1 MDIPVTPPLLL
12 LINKELHI
20 PLKQLGILDED
31 RTARC
36 CALLNNR
43 WISQLRDTKQYTSP
57 PEIELEETACRC
69 FLMPSV
75 LTNLPQGWNSFTI
88 TVIRKQQLECTYQ
101 TTPDSFDSIFIHLIN
116 LKCKLKLRDR
126 QLLAN
131 CYSAATTDLQ
141 SHSTK
146 LDNKYLEK
154 KFSCNVIKVPTL
166 VTKCDLTQNSPPH
179 SSPSSDSHFVLTYFI
194 LETDEQFYFFH
205 PHSRVT
211 LLDAVKYSPSLLS
224 SPRNSILFLAYQ
236 LKYCL
241 EDLSYPLTS
250 WDSLNL
256 ASFYIDPNLW
266 LSTTGISLHYTTT
279 SVEPEKREGTT
290 NRRTCML
297 QENTRLW
304 QEGHL
309 SNFDYLKLVNEA
321 AGRKHGDP
329 NNHPFM
335 PWVSDFKSLAMNSRD
350 FTKSKY
356 RLTKG
361 DAQLDF
367 TYTSPT
373 YSSSLV
379 EARVEPHHVTDTFS
393 EITYFIYLARRTPR
407 SILCRY
413 VRPRWEPSEYPTSMT
428 RIQEWTPDECI
439 PEFYTDP
446 SIFHSIHPDLPDL
459 KVPHWCDSPESFIR
473 WHRSVLESDYV
484 SCNLHN
490 WIDLYFGSKL
500 TGDSALKAKNIP
512 LFLIKKHNSP
522 YNYGVNQLFKEPH
535 PQRLVTDYLHQYYFG
550 REMKLSSEQEENNYR
565 EYDWNLHRSSIIS
578 MERNITANAADNLS
592 ESDPS
597 DQGLY
602 GSCQMDHF
610 DVVQAPPADFT
621 EPLIRKPD
629 ESKRVFSDF
638 ETNKLK
644 HFPFS
649 RFRGKEVI
657 DETPMLKYRSNIS
670 LPSDLNLGR
679 LLDEFDAENTFYSN
693 PSPHTQNSAAVQTP
707 NRNKLHLLYQATNSS
722 LQAQIVLVVL
732 FIELLAS
739 DQLKSYPYT
748 APLSERLIL
757 LRVNLRED
765 LLQERPEVKALVP
778 LLDRYIN
785 MSSLNNSV
793 IIDFPLQF
801 PSYFEPLHNFLSRL
815 CSHKNRLSSL
825 SHLEARECFQA
836 SDYSP
841 ILTQVLSQ
849 SASLLSRI
857 PQEGLFLVGDYCK
870 WIFTDSL
877 LAPLAFIEVFST
889 MATHLPTGYLHN
901 HYIGCVQK
909 VYCNLKDHNMF
920 PFLFKSSFVTSLIR
934 LFGPN
939 NFFSVLLKYLL
950 KAITTSHCS
959 SPNSLS
965 LLSDSLSQIRKQREA
980 TPDKR
985 PERPSIYTEE
995 SDTEVVDLINDFASS
1010 VIASDTLLILF
1021 SYFGMPVSTRFMLNE
1036 LIALLPEY
1044 SSKVFSH
1051 ITSFELFHDVFL
1063 HDTCFVTIHSILAL
1077 ANDKYITFIAF
1088 HYINSWVTQ
1097 IQKRILNIRTEGF
1110 VSAALILA
1118 SIWLLSLTNES
1129 IQLTLYR
1136 FFKDIVDAVYQVIS
1150 SQSTYF
1156 TRGVEFRYH
1165 LHIALLHL
1173 ITQLISNGGTRMYP
1187 HNISLLKTAVEKIFS
1202 AFSAF
1207 HSVCD
1212 TMSTTD
1218 VTESNKQNKILLQ
1231 LQTTFSADL
1240 LSHFSTSI
1248 HTFLQ
1253 DNDIKI
1259 PSIAKILLLNGKKV
1273 KRVFAIRT
1281 EAKELVSLF
1290 YTSHVSLSDS
1300 DTTTTTSS
1308 SSSLLVSTHFSK
1320 EEKASLY
1327 SSITSPSQLNYSSKN
1342 NWIDHLKQTFEV
1354 SNESRVF
1361 THLQS
1366 LSGSETAISKLCYS
1380 PCENLI
1386 IGSSREQVYIWKMY
1400 DSVMLSDLKAN
1411 GIYRSHNR
1419 QIKSLS
1425 YLSCTD
1431 SVLSND
1437 GCINIWSVESMHTSY
1452 KHAHPSKVYQVH
1464 SNSPQTQ
1471 QIIYSVT
1478 NESTLT
1484 VLDTRMPRLVFD
1496 WVVPSS
1502 QPSTFHHIN
1511 VTSDDRTI
1519 YLATSSGSIIMI
1531 DTRMGHILGQW
1542 SVSDADIS
1550 SMLLH
1555 QNQLFSASSDN
1566 SLRIFSQKGQLY
1578 QTISFKTQTDCMEA
1592 LSDSA
1597 VICTSH
1603 SDMSVTLFQRED
1615 SWNPTNKWQ
1624 IPKLNYSTIHSAA
1637 FLPLQQNLLASLE
1650 TGVVNVYG
1658 TNFLPFV
1665 DLNMR

>member
-1 MDIPVTPPLLL
+1 MDPPVTPPLLL

-20 PLKQLGILDED
+20 PLKQLAILDPD
-31 RTARC
+31 STARC
-36 CALLNNR
+36 CALLNSR
-43 WISQLRDTKQYTSP
+43 WISHLRDTNQYTTP
-57 PEIELEETACRC
+57 PEIELEERACRC

-75 LTNLPQGWNSFTI
+75 LTDLPQGWNSFTI
-88 TVIRKQQLECTYQ
+88 TVVRKQRLECAYQ
-101 TTPDSFDSIFIHLIN
+101 TKPDSVDSIFNHLIN
-116 LKCKLKLRDR
+116 LKCKFKLRDR

-131 CYSAATTDLQ
+131 CYSVATTDLQ
-141 SHSTK
+141 FHSTK
-146 LDNKYLEK
+146 LDKKYLEQ
-154 KFSCNVIKVPTL
+154 KFSCNVIKVSDL
-166 VTKCDLTQNSPPH
+166 VAKSDLTQKFPPH
-179 SSPSSDSHFVLTYFI
+179 PSPSSDSTPPHSVLTYFI
-194 LETDEQFYFFH
+194 LETDEQFYLFH
-205 PHSRVT
+205 PHTKVT
-211 LLDAVKYSPSLLS
+211 LLNAVRYSPSLLS
-224 SPRNSILFLAYQ
+224 SHRNSILFLLYQ

-241 EDLSYPLTS
+241 EDLSDQLTS
-250 WDSLNL
+250 WDCLNL
-256 ASFYIDPNLW
+256 ASFYLDPNLW
-266 LSTTGISLHYTTT
+266 LSSTGVSLHYTAT
-279 SVEPEKREGTT
+279 SVQPEKTEETMNKRV
-290 NRRTCML
+290 CML

-304 QEGHL
+304 QESYL

-321 AGRKHGDP
+321 AGRKEGDP

-335 PWVSDFKSLAMNSRD
+335 PWVSDFKSLGMNSRD

-367 TYTSPT
+367 TYTTPT
-373 YSSSLV
+373 HSSSLV
-379 EARVEPHHVTDTFS
+379 EAKTEPHHVTDTFS

-439 PEFYTDP
+439 PEFYTNP
-446 SIFHSIHPDLPDL
+446 SIFYSIHPDLPDL

-484 SCNLHN
+484 SCNLHH
-490 WIDLYFGSKL
+490 WIDLYFGYKL

-535 PQRLVTDYLHQYYFG
+535 PPKLVTDYLQQYYIG
-550 REMKLSSEQEENNYR
+550 KEMKLSSEQEENNYR
-565 EYDWNLHRSSIIS
+565 EYDGNIHRPSIIS
-578 MERNITANAADNLS
+578 MEQNNTAAADILS

-610 DVVQAPPADFT
+610 DLVQAPPADFT
-621 EPLIRKPD
+621 EPLIRKPE
-629 ESKRVFSDF
+629 ESKRAFSDF
-638 ETNKLK
+638 ETTKLK

-679 LLDEFDAENTFYSN
+679 LLDEFDAENTFYCN
-693 PSPHTQNSAAVQTP
+693 PSPHTQNSAALQTS

-732 FIELLAS
+732 FIELLAG
-739 DQLKSYPYT
+739 DLLKSYPYT
-748 APLSERLIL
+748 APLSERLTL
-757 LRVNLRED
+757 LRANLRED
-765 LLQERPEVKALVP
+765 QLHERPEVKALVP

-785 MSSLNNSV
+785 MSALKSNVV
-793 IIDFPLQF
+793 IEFPLQF
-801 PSYFEPLHNFLSRL
+801 PSYFKSLHNFLSRL
-815 CSHKNRLSSL
+815 YSHKNRLSSL

-836 SDYSP
+836 CDYSP

-849 SASLLSRI
+849 SASLLARI
-857 PQEGLFLVGDYCK
+857 PKEGLYLVGDYCK
-870 WIFTDSL
+870 WVFTDSL
-877 LAPLAFIEVFST
+877 MAPLAFLEVFST
-889 MATHLPTGYLHN
+889 MATYLPTSYLLN
-901 HYIGCVQK
+901 NYIGCIQK
-909 VYCNLKDHNMF
+909 VYSNLKDHNMY

-934 LFGPN
+934 LFGPT

-965 LLSDSLSQIRKQREA
+965 LLSDCLSQIRNQREA
-980 TPDKR
+980 TPDKT
-985 PERPSIYTEE
+985 PEKPSIYTEE

-1021 SYFGMPVSTRFMLNE
+1021 SYFGMPVSTRFMLSE
-1036 LIALLPEY
+1036 LIALLPDY
-1044 SSKVFSH
+1044 SCKVLSH
-1051 ITSFELFHDVFL
+1051 ITSFERFHNVFL

-1077 ANDKYITFIAF
+1077 ANDKYITFITF
-1088 HYINSWVTQ
+1088 HYINSWITQ

-1110 VSAALILA
+1110 VSAILMLA
-1118 SIWLLSLTNES
+1118 SIWLLSVTNES
-1129 IQLTLYR
+1129 IQITLYR

-1150 SQSTYF
+1150 SQSNYF

-1202 AFSAF
+1202 AFSAI
-1207 HSVCD
+1207 HIICD
-1212 TMSTTD
+1212 TMTTSD
-1218 VTESNKQNKILLQ
+1218 VTESDKQNKIHSQ
-1231 LQTTFSADL
+1231 LQTTFNADL
-1240 LSHFSTSI
+1240 LSHFSASI

-1253 DNDIKI
+1253 DTDIQV
-1259 PSIAKILLLNGKKV
+1259 PSFSKLELHDGKKV

-1281 EAKELVSLF
+1281 DAKELVSLF
-1290 YTSHVSLSDS
+1290 YTSQVSLSDS
-1300 DTTTTTSS
+1300 DTSPSS
-1308 SSSLLVSTHFSK
+1308 SSLVSTHFSN
-1320 EEKASLY
+1320 EERSSLY
-1327 SSITSPSQLNYSSKN
+1327 SSVTSPSQLNHSSKN
-1342 NWIDHLKQTFEV
+1342 NWIDHLKQTLEI
-1354 SNESRVF
+1354 SSDSKVF

-1380 PCENLI
+1380 PCENVI
-1386 IGSSREQVYIWKMY
+1386 VGSSKEQVFVWKVY
-1400 DSVMLSDLKAN
+1400 DSKVN
-1411 GIYRSHNR
+1411 GIYRGHNK

-1425 YLSCTD
+1425 YLSCSD

-1437 GCINIWSVESMHTSY
+1437 GCINIWSVESMHTTY

-1484 VLDTRMPRLVFD
+1484 VLDTRVPLLVFD
-1496 WVVPSS
+1496 WVVPSP

-1511 VTSDDRTI
+1511 VKSDDRTI
-1519 YLATSSGSIIMI
+1519 YLATSSGSIIMV

-1578 QTISFKTQTDCMEA
+1578 QTISFRTQTDCMEA
-1592 LSDSA
+1592 LSDTA

-1603 SDMSVTLFQRED
+1603 SDMSITLFQRED

-1658 TNFLPFV
+1658 TNFLQFI
-1665 DLNMR
+1665 DINMK